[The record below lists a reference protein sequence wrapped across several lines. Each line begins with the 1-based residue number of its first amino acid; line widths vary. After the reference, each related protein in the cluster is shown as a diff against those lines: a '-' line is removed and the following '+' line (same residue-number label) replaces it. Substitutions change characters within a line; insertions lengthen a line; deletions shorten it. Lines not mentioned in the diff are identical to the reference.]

1 MAFGKS
7 LYLLEA
13 LLPTENETVRYS
25 HITGEVTE
33 RPILLQT
40 LELTHVT
47 VSNLVKLIIAN
58 SFVLRLLLIPS
69 ESFLHFWGNL
79 GFRKRRRKSMRRS
92 LWFAV
97 TAMSLVCGLAV
108 TSAVGQAVYGSVLGT
123 VTDPSGAA
131 VNGAKV
137 TATSQTKNVSV
148 EATTNES
155 GNYSITHLIPDVYT
169 IRVEAQGFKVLQNK
183 DVQVTA
189 DAAARV
195 DGQLQVGGASETVE
209 VTSEAPQLKTD
220 RADVSTEFN
229 TKQVEDMPILNRNFT
244 SLQLMAPGSQKMGW
258 SHAATENPQGSQQ
271 IVTQGQHFS
280 GTAFEL
286 DGTDNQDPI
295 LGIIVVNPNLDAVT
309 EAKVALQNYDAEF
322 GKAVGSVVTAQTKS
336 GSNDLHGSGFY
347 FRRSDAQQARDP
359 FTQSPNQADPITHR
373 LLPRAR
379 WQQFGGTLGGP
390 IIKNKLFFFGDYQGT
405 RQNYGVSGVF
415 TMPTALVRSTC
426 TASNPT
432 GYCNLS
438 EYDNAF
444 TGNKI
449 TTGGGVIFDPAT
461 GNSSGANRTRFCGP
475 AGCATEPNW
484 IPLTAAAAAAEP
496 VGPGG
501 PVKSIASPAA
511 LNVLAALPAAQLST
525 VTNNFT
531 GSGSGPYTQNSFD
544 TRIDFAATST
554 ISVFGRFSLD
564 YFSLSGKG
572 LLGAMGGPG
581 DGGGSIAPGL
591 AGSSKTHN
599 YSLSTGV
606 TKTFSASL
614 LADFRFGWFKYNPI
628 TAKPDGGTPMSAFGI
643 PGANTSDPK
652 TGGLGFFS
660 LGGDPIVG
668 QGCTANNGGAGCM
681 ISSFGDG
688 LGPARCNCPLTE
700 SEQQIQF
707 VNNWTKTIRNHILK
721 VGGDIRYAKNLR
733 IPSDNNRT
741 GEYNFSPEATADF
754 STTPGGNGLDL
765 ATFILGDVTQFQRYV
780 NNPAVAPPGE
790 RQKRFFFYGQD
801 TWRATS
807 KLTINY
813 GLRWEIYFPETV
825 TSKGGGGFANITDL
839 GGAGAI
845 RVAGIG
851 GIGSNGN
858 VKNDWHAFA
867 PRFGIAYQATPKTVV
882 RMGYGRSYDI
892 GVFGSNFGHTVT
904 QNLPVLLKQNYKAS
918 NFINGA
924 TDDRTPLFTLDAGP
938 NSIAGIDPATAFPA
952 VPSNGIL
959 PFSSLGGTI
968 SGVHIRPPKQVLP
981 RVDAYNATVQRQMT
995 NSISLEVAYVGS
1007 KGTHGFA
1014 GDGPNYDVNPK
1025 SMALY
1030 GVIDPVATAA
1040 NGGTPTVYAD
1050 NLRRPLCRPILATD
1064 TCTGIAYDLGNYY
1077 GNDAAST
1084 YNAFEVK
1091 AEKRFTNGLQFIS
1104 HYTYSHADGYADP
1117 YYAIDHTIAW
1127 GSVNWNRNHVWVF
1140 SPVYEL
1146 PFGKG
1151 KKYMG
1156 NAGRGMDYLVG
1167 GWQLSNNTTWG
1178 SGLPWDASFSNCGS
1192 EQDVGVCR
1200 PNRGSGSF
1208 HTGVSGGIDS
1218 QHHNITFYTP
1228 VPDITNPASP
1238 PGPFADPTRG
1248 HLGNIR
1254 RNSFH
1259 GPRAFTSDLS
1269 VVKRFP
1275 IHERFNMQFR
1285 TDFFNLFN
1293 HPVLANP
1300 SNTIDGTGQND
1311 GKITGL
1317 EFGYPMRQIQF
1328 ALRLDF

>member
-1 MAFGKS
+1 
-7 LYLLEA
+7 
-13 LLPTENETVRYS
+13 
-25 HITGEVTE
+25 
-33 RPILLQT
+33 
-40 LELTHVT
+40 
-47 VSNLVKLIIAN
+47 
-58 SFVLRLLLIPS
+58 
-69 ESFLHFWGNL
+69 
-79 GFRKRRRKSMRRS
+79 MRRTLWVAVATLS
-92 LWFAV
+92 L
-97 TAMSLVCGLAV
+97 LCGLWV
-108 TSAVGQAVYGSVLGT
+108 PFAVGQAVYGSVLGT

-137 TATSQTKNVSV
+137 TVTSQTKNTSV
-148 EATTNES
+148 TDTTNES
-155 GNYSITHLIPDVYT
+155 GNYSVTHLIPDVYSVRIEGT
-169 IRVEAQGFKVLQNK
+169 GFKALQYK
-183 DVQVTA
+183 DIQVSA
-189 DAAARV
+189 DSALRI
-195 DGQLQVGGASETVE
+195 DGQFQVGGASETVE

-229 TKQVEDMPILNRNFT
+229 TRQVEDMPILNRNFT
-244 SLQLMAPGSQKMGW
+244 TLQLMAPGSQKMGW

-309 EAKVALQNYDAEF
+309 EAKVSLQNYDAEF

-359 FTQSPNQADPITHR
+359 FTQSPNQADPISHR

-390 IIKNKLFFFGDYQGT
+390 VIKNKLFFFGDYQGT

-426 TASNPT
+426 TAANPT
-432 GYCNLS
+432 GYCDLS
-438 EYDNAF
+438 QYAAP
-444 TGNKI
+444 GI
-449 TTGGGVIFDPAT
+449 TTGGGLIFDPAT
-461 GNSSGANRTRFCGP
+461 GDLSGANRTQFCGP

-511 LNVLAALPAAQLST
+511 LKVLAALPAPQLSS

-564 YFSLSGKG
+564 YFNVSGKG
-572 LLGAMGGPG
+572 LLGALGGPG

-606 TKTFSASL
+606 SKTFSSSL
-614 LADFRFGWFKYNPI
+614 LMDFRFGWFKYNPV
-628 TAKPDGGTPMSAFGI
+628 TAKPDGGTPMTDFGI

-652 TGGLGFFS
+652 TAGLGFFS

-668 QGCTANNGGAGCM
+668 QGCAANNGNAGCVV
-681 ISSFGDG
+681 SSFGDG
-688 LGPARCNCPLTE
+688 LGPARCNCPLLE
-700 SEQQIQF
+700 SEQQVQF
-707 VNNWTKTIRNHILK
+707 VNNWTKTIRNHIVK
-721 VGGDIRYAKNLR
+721 VGGDVRYAKNLR

-754 STTPGGNGLDL
+754 SATPGGNGLDL
-765 ATFILGDVTQFQRYV
+765 ATFILGDVTQFARYV
-780 NNPAVAPPGE
+780 NNPGVTPPGE
-790 RQKRFFFYGQD
+790 RQKRLFFYGQD

-807 KLTINY
+807 RLTINY

-825 TSKGGGGFANITDL
+825 TAKGGGGFANITDL
-839 GGAGAI
+839 GGTGAI
-845 RVAGIG
+845 RVAGYG

-858 VKNDWHAFA
+858 VANDWHAFA
-867 PRFGIAYQATPKTVV
+867 PRVGIAYQATPKTVV

-904 QNLPVLLKQNYKAS
+904 QNLPVLLKQNYAAS
-918 NFINGA
+918 NFIAGA
-924 TDDRTPLFTLDAGP
+924 TDNRISLFTLDAGP
-938 NSIAGIDPATAFPA
+938 NSIPGINPATAFPA

-981 RVDAYNATVQRQMT
+981 RVDAYNATVQRQIT

-1007 KGTHGFA
+1007 KGTHGFT
-1014 GDGPNYDVNPK
+1014 GDNPNYDVNPV

-1030 GVIDPVATAA
+1030 GVIDPLT
-1040 NGGTPTVYAD
+1040 GQPYAQ

-1104 HYTYSHADGYADP
+1104 HYTYSHADGYDGT

-1127 GSVNWNRNHVWVF
+1127 GAVNWNRKQEWVF

-1151 KKYMG
+1151 KKFMG
-1156 NAGRGMDYLVG
+1156 DAGRAMDYLVG
-1167 GWQLSNNTTWG
+1167 GWQFSNSTTWG
-1178 SGLPWDASFSNCGS
+1178 SGLPWTPGFSNCGS

-1200 PNRGSGSF
+1200 PNKGSGSF
-1208 HTGVSGGIDS
+1208 HTGVSGGIDP
-1218 QHHNITFYTP
+1218 QLHNLTFYTP
-1228 VPDITNPASP
+1228 VPDITNPANP
-1238 PGPFADPTRG
+1238 PGPFADPTKG
-1248 HLGNIR
+1248 HLGNIQ
-1254 RNSFH
+1254 RNSFY

-1275 IHERFNMQFR
+1275 IHERLNMQFR

-1293 HPVLANP
+1293 HPVYANP
-1300 SNTIDGTGQND
+1300 STTIDGTGQND

>member
-1 MAFGKS
+1 MKRSAWVV
-7 LYLLEA
+7 A
-13 LLPTENETVRYS
+13 T
-25 HITGEVTE
+25 
-33 RPILLQT
+33 
-40 LELTHVT
+40 
-47 VSNLVKLIIAN
+47 
-58 SFVLRLLLIPS
+58 FVM
-69 ESFLHFWGNL
+69 FC
-79 GFRKRRRKSMRRS
+79 S
-92 LWFAV
+92 LWSPS
-97 TAMSLVCGLAV
+97 AMA
-108 TSAVGQAVYGSVLGT
+108 QAVYGSILGT
-123 VTDPSGAA
+123 VTDPTGAA

-137 TATSQTKNVSV
+137 TVTSQTKNVSTDT
-148 EATTNES
+148 TTNES
-155 GNYSITHLIPDVYT
+155 GNYSVTHLIPDVYT
-169 IRVEAQGFKVLQNK
+169 IRVEGTGFKALQFK
-183 DVQVTA
+183 DIQVSA
-189 DAAARV
+189 DSSARV
-195 DGQLQVGGASETVE
+195 DGQFQVGGTSETVE
-209 VTSEAPQLKTD
+209 VTAEAPQLKTD
-220 RADVSTEFN
+220 RADVAMEFN
-229 TKQVEDMPILNRNFT
+229 TRQVEDMPILNRNFT
-244 SLQLMAPGSQKMGW
+244 TLQLMAPGSQKMGW

-309 EAKVALQNYDAEF
+309 EAKVSLQNYDAEF

-336 GSNDLHGSGFY
+336 GSNEFHGSGFY

-359 FTQSPNQADPITHR
+359 FAQSPNQADPITHR

-379 WQQFGGTLGGP
+379 WQQFGGTIGGP
-390 IIKNKLFFFGDYQGT
+390 VIKNKLFFFGDYQGT

-432 GYCNLS
+432 GYCDLS
-438 EYDNAF
+438 EYA
-444 TGNKI
+444 GPKI
-449 TTGGGVIFDPAT
+449 TTGGGTIFDPAT
-461 GNSSGANRTRFCGP
+461 GDLSGANRTPFCGP
-475 AGCATEPNW
+475 AGCATQPNW

-511 LNVLAALPAAQLST
+511 LNVLAALPAPQLTT

-544 TRIDFAATST
+544 TRVDFAASSSV
-554 ISVFGRFSLD
+554 SVFGRYSLD
-564 YFSLSGKG
+564 YFKVSGKG
-572 LLGAMGGPG
+572 LLGQMGGPG

-591 AGSSKTHN
+591 AGSSTTHN
-599 YSLSTGV
+599 YSLSAGV
-606 TKTFSASL
+606 TKTLSSSL
-614 LADFRFGWFKYNPI
+614 LTDVRFGWFKYNPI
-628 TAKPDGGTPMSAFGI
+628 TAKPDGGAPMTAFGI

-652 TGGLGFFS
+652 TAGLGFFS

-668 QGCTANNGGAGCM
+668 QGCTANNGGAGCVV
-681 ISSFGDG
+681 SSFGDG

-700 SEQQIQF
+700 SEQQVQF
-707 VNNWTKTIRNHILK
+707 VNNWTKTRGNHIIK
-721 VGGDIRYAKNLR
+721 VGADIRYAKNLR

-754 STTPGGNGLDL
+754 SATPAGNGLDL

-780 NNPAVAPPGE
+780 NNPAVNPPGE

-813 GLRWEIYFPETV
+813 GLRWEMYFPETV
-825 TSKGGGGFANITDL
+825 TAKGGGGFANITDL
-839 GGAGAI
+839 AGTGAI
-845 RVAGIG
+845 RVAGYG

-904 QNLPVLLKQNYKAS
+904 QNLPVLLKQNFKAS
-918 NFINGA
+918 NVITGA
-924 TDDRTPLFTLDAGP
+924 SDDRIPVFTLDAGP
-938 NSIAGIDPATAFPA
+938 NSIASIDPATAFPA
-952 VPSNGIL
+952 IPSNGII

-968 SGVHIRPPKQVLP
+968 SGVHIRPPKQTLP
-981 RVDAYNATVQRQMT
+981 RVDAYNVTLQRQVT
-995 NSISLEVAYVGS
+995 KSISAEVAYVGS
-1007 KGTHGFA
+1007 KGTHGFT
-1014 GDGPNYDVNPK
+1014 GDNPNYDVNPV

-1030 GVIDPVATAA
+1030 GVIDPLT
-1040 NGGTPTVYAD
+1040 GQPYAQ

-1064 TCTGIAYDLGNYY
+1064 TCTGITYDLSNYY

-1091 AEKRFTNGLQFIS
+1091 VEKRFANGLQFLS
-1104 HYTYSHADGYADP
+1104 HYTYSHADDYDGGYYP
-1117 YYAIDHTIAW
+1117 IDHTIAW
-1127 GSVNWNRNHVWVF
+1127 GAVNWNRKHMWVF

-1151 KKYMG
+1151 KQFMG
-1156 NAGRGMDYLVG
+1156 NASRGVDYLVG
-1167 GWQLSNNTTWG
+1167 GWQLSDSTSWG
-1178 SGLPWDASFSNCGS
+1178 SGLPWTPGFSNCGG

-1200 PNRGSGSF
+1200 PDKGAGSF
-1208 HTGVSGGIDS
+1208 HTGVTGSIDS
-1218 QHHNITFYTP
+1218 VHHNLTFYAP
-1228 VPDITNPASP
+1228 VPDITNPANP
-1238 PGPFADPTRG
+1238 AGPFLDPTKG
-1248 HLGNIR
+1248 NLGNLQ
-1254 RNSFH
+1254 RNSFY
-1259 GPRAFTSDLS
+1259 GPRAFTTDLS
-1269 VVKRFP
+1269 IVKKFP

-1293 HPVLANP
+1293 HPVYGNP
-1300 SNTIDGTGQND
+1300 STTIDGTGQND

-1317 EFGYPMRQIQF
+1317 QFGYPMRQIQF